1 MTLCRIR
8 NAYYGLPAIAWG
20 RSSLI
25 KDYIASFNTRHA
37 VFGTGFFSI
46 FSKDRIVRH
55 FFEFLKV
62 TGFLIELIL
71 INFYNFPNNSEIL
84 AWLIAIA
91 GKDFYLLKI
100 ML

>member
-1 MTLCRIR
+1 MR
-8 NAYYGLPAIAWG
+8 GGDP
-20 RSSLI
+20 RSLKI
-25 KDYIASFNTRHA
+25 ILRVLTRD
-37 VFGTGFFSI
+37 VRFLEQIFFSI

>member
-1 MTLCRIR
+1 MR
-8 NAYYGLPAIAWG
+8 GGDP
-20 RSSLI
+20 RSLKI
-25 KDYIASFNTRHA
+25 ILRVLTCDVRFLEQI
-37 VFGTGFFSI
+37 FFSI

-62 TGFLIELIL
+62 TEFLIEMIL

>member
-1 MTLCRIR
+1 MR
-8 NAYYGLPAIAWG
+8 GGDP
-20 RSSLI
+20 RSLKI
-25 KDYIASFNTRHA
+25 ILRVLTCDVRFLEQI
-37 VFGTGFFSI
+37 FFSI